1 MFAPTHVGGYDAT
14 VLLDEIS
21 SKKKALAKF
30 LTRAPLALSKHLWV
44 WPLLGAVVM
53 IVTGFWVRNRLEV
66 TTKAELASR
75 LQTLLNADIAALR
88 LLFSEQQYDAKS
100 FAADIRISEAINEL
114 AARPLD
120 TNGTQAVLM
129 STPQAAALELYLK
142 PLL

>member
-1 MFAPTHVGGYDAT
+1 
-14 VLLDEIS
+14 
-21 SKKKALAKF
+21 
-30 LTRAPLALSKHLWV
+30 
-44 WPLLGAVVM
+44 M
-53 IVTGFWVRNRLEV
+53 IVTGFWVRNSLEV

-142 PLL
+142 PLLEAQHYLDYVVVGP